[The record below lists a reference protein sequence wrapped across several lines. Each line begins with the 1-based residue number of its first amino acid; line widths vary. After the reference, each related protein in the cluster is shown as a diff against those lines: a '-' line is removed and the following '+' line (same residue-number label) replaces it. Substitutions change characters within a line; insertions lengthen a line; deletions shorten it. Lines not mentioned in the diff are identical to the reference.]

1 MQANK
6 CNHVWCLNNN
16 AKFGIWFNCEKCGQK
31 KRPNY
36 LNELEAALQEAQD
49 RIKQLKI
56 SVDDRG
62 VRERYSAN
70 CAKELNQQVVSLK
83 KINKEQLEQS
93 QDRERVLREALA
105 KINDLAWDVLSTL
118 ENERGVVKGQLEYDY
133 LKDIETIID
142 KCLNQEA
149 KL

>member
-1 MQANK
+1 MQASECK
-6 CNHVWCLNNN
+6 HVWCLNDN
-16 AKFGIWFNCEKCGQK
+16 AKFGVWFNCEKCGQK

-36 LNELEAALQEAQD
+36 LNELEATLQEAQD

-83 KINKEQLEQS
+83 KINKEQLQQS
-93 QDRERVLREALA
+93 QGRERGLREAIIRIKNKIEPYYGDLSDEISKIA
-105 KINDLAWDVLSTL
+105 KEALS
-118 ENERGVVKGQLEYDY
+118 
-133 LKDIETIID
+133 
-142 KCLNQEA
+142 QEGKA
-149 KL
+149 VEGY